1 MKKADEALLVNM
13 ARVTH
18 RTRAV
23 LVALA
28 QRGKMLRQEH
38 PARARCMLDVAVQ
51 HPFYKSGQLVFHMA
65 EVAEALRDGPP
76 PPHLD
81 DEVLAQIMRPVAAAI
96 DVSDVLAACRA
107 ATEDIEEGSASPQ
120 ARASLLA
127 SSSWPQLGRSES
139 LFDFIAL
146 GVVEMLIRL
155 NPEPARA
162 CEPKVSLA

>member
-1 MKKADEALLVNM
+1 MKRADEVLLVNM

-38 PARARCMLDVAVQ
+38 PTRAQCMLSVAVQ
-51 HPFYKSGQLVFHMA
+51 HPFYKSGKLVFQMA
-65 EVAEALRDGPP
+65 EVAEALREGPP

-81 DEVLAQIMRPVAAAI
+81 DEVLSQIMRPMAAAI

-107 ATEDIEEGSASPQ
+107 ASEGIEEEAASSQ
-120 ARASLLA
+120 SRASLLA
-127 SSSWPQLGRSES
+127 GTSWPQLERSES
-139 LFDFIAL
+139 LFELIAL
-146 GVVEMLIRL
+146 GVVEMLCRL
-155 NPEPARA
+155 HPEPEQAR
-162 CEPKVSLA
+162 ESKVSSA